1 MREGNRGQGRWV
13 SLREPLQAMEEKGDR
28 SIEVMRESGSFFQTV

>member
-1 MREGNRGQGRWV
+1 MRRKTGREV
-13 SLREPLQAMEEKGDR
+13 GFYRRTLRAMEENGDW